1 MDGIVFSDVPREVVA
16 EVGRAAADFSVGF
29 ATIRK
34 GDHGDNV
41 VLGGSGTLIRID
53 DMYGVLTADHVLKYL
68 PADQHIGVIIP
79 TGSEPLVH
87 RFTLAKDAF
96 HRLRVGHPGD
106 GHYTRK
112 GPDISLLLISTL
124 DAWSL
129 GARKSFYDLS
139 ARYDEILRNLPGRT
153 DGLWVVCGFVD
164 EFTTDHGPDRGF
176 SAIKGFHGGAAAV
189 WVKSEH
195 VSGDFD
201 YCEFEV
207 GYDGPDRVPR
217 RFGGLSG
224 GGLWHARL
232 CRGEDGRVTPQRPVL
247 GGVVFYESIQGD
259 GRTIITC
266 HSWRSI
272 YARVVGSA
280 RAKAS

>member
-1 MDGIVFSDVPREVVA
+1 MDGIAFSDIPQEVVK
-16 EVGRAAADFSVGF
+16 EVGRAAIDFSVGF

-34 GDHGDNV
+34 GDRRDNA
-41 VLGGSGTLIRID
+41 VLGGSGTLVRID
-53 DMYGVLTADHVLKYL
+53 DMYGVLTANHVLEYL
-68 PADQHIGVIIP
+68 PADQDIGLIIP

-87 RFTLAKDAF
+87 RFTLAKGAVF
-96 HRLRVGHPGD
+96 RLRIGH
-106 GHYTRK
+106 GHHTRE
-112 GPDISLLLISTL
+112 GPDIALLLISTF
-124 DAWSL
+124 DAGSL
-129 GARKSFYDLS
+129 GARKSFYDLPV
-139 ARYDEILRNLPGRT
+139 RCDKILHNLPGRT
-153 DGLWVVCGFVD
+153 DGLWVVCGFLD
-164 EFTTDHGPDRGF
+164 EFTTEHGPDRGF
-176 SAIKGFHGGAAAV
+176 STIRGFHGGAAAV

-207 GYDGPDRVPR
+207 GSDGTDRVPR

-232 CRGEDGRVTPQRPVL
+232 CRGEDGRITSQRPVL
-247 GGVVFYESIQGD
+247 GGVVFYESIQDD

-272 YARVVGSA
+272 YARVVESA